1 MWLLHTKRERSESQL
16 AGTGLKHTE
25 SSWAYVTKSV
35 ISLEE

>member
-16 AGTGLKHTE
+16 AGTGLQYSE

-35 ISLEE
+35 ISLE